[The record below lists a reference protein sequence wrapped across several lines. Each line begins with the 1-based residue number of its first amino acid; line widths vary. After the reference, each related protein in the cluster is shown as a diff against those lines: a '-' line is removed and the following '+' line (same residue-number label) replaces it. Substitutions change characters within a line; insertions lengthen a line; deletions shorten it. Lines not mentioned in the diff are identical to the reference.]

1 MIHPQ
6 RPVAHSIRLD
16 LLYLPITHPPTH
28 PPTHFL
34 QVSKAAYAQAA
45 QVRAIRKKIVDII
58 KEKVEKNDLKELVKL
73 L

>member
-1 MIHPQ
+1 M
-6 RPVAHSIRLD
+6 L
-16 LLYLPITHPPTH
+16 TPTH
-28 PPTHFL
+28 PPSCPPHPAQFAVAFTKRVPG

>member
-1 MIHPQ
+1 LIDAHVEAKTTDGYTL
-6 RPVAHSIRLD
+6 RLFAVAFTKRV
-16 LLYLPITHPPTH
+16 PG
-28 PPTHFL
+28 